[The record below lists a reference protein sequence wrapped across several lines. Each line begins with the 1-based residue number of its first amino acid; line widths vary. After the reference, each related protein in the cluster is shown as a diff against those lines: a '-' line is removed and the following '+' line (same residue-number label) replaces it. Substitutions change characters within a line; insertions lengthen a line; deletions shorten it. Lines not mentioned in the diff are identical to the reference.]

1 MLVPQETTIATNQ
14 MSSTNNQETCSICEK
29 KLRIHDGA
37 TLCFICEDD
46 LKSVP
51 KDYPED
57 AARAQALGD
66 YAFHA
71 LILRINANNCR
82 EAVDDA
88 TVVAEKLDCYKE
100 SIRLDEVAT
109 RILKTHFYSDFKPW
123 WFYRWDHWN
132 QPSYL
137 QNAPKTTKDD

>member
-1 MLVPQETTIATNQ
+1 

-29 KLRIHDGA
+29 NLRVHDGA

-46 LKSVP
+46 IKSVP
-51 KDYPED
+51 KNYPED
-57 AARAQALGD
+57 AARAQGLGE

-82 EAVDDA
+82 EAVDDMDD
-88 TVVAEKLDCYKE
+88 VAEKLDCYKE
-100 SIRLDEVAT
+100 SLRLDEVAT
-109 RILKTHFYSDFKPW
+109 RIMKAQFYSDFKPW

-132 QPSYL
+132 QPDYS
-137 QNAPKTTKDD
+137 QKAVPMTKVD